1 MRLIFVVILL
11 LILLLFIL
19 KCSQHFI
26 EGWVLRRKRIRRR
39 IRTPLPQMRI
49 TPPNPLLML
58 GETKYCPTGAD
69 TSTVDNNDILKK
81 IAP

>member
-1 MRLIFVVILL
+1 MILL
-11 LILLLFIL
+11 CLIILTLILLLFIL

-26 EGWVLRRKRIRRR
+26 RGWGR
-39 IRTPLPQMRI
+39 IRTPLSQMRI

-58 GETKYCPTGAD
+58 GKTKYCPTGAD

-81 IAP
+81 IAPQKV

>member
-26 EGWVLRRKRIRRR
+26 GGWGRRR
-39 IRTPLPQMRI
+39 

>member
-26 EGWVLRRKRIRRR
+26 GGWGRRR
-39 IRTPLPQMRI
+39 RTPLSQMRI

-58 GETKYCPTGAD
+58 GKTKYCPTGAD

-81 IAP
+81 IAPQKV